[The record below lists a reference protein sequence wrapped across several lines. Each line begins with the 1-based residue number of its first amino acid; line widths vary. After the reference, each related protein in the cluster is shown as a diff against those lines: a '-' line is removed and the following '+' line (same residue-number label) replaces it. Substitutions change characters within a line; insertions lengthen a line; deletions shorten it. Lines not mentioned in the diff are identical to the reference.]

1 MATAQSFS
9 GLDSYFMRQLIN
21 KNYIDLEKTNSNI
34 IQIIMGMAA
43 VETSGFTR
51 LDENLY
57 YTTVA
62 NAKAAGID
70 QINKLSNA
78 EIKKLLKNPEAF
90 ANVAYG
96 NRVDLGNTEEG
107 DGYKYRGRGFFQI
120 TGKNNYIEI
129 AKRLNMPEIIDNPDL
144 LLNPTIAVDATI
156 AFIEMN
162 GGKNKFKTFNSA
174 LSVINPNESS
184 KKRTERKKKFTQYAL
199 APESGSKS
207 FVNDKKR
214 LINDPV
220 LLKLERQKMK
230 KFTKDEPPSKLD
242 KQMKELD
249 QPSKIDSFVD
259 SLRQKQE
266 DAKKS
271 ESVYGGAFSINE
283 DGTITDNDAIDEQE
297 ADDVF
302 ILKNPKGRRTQEDT
316 SDSGRG
322 ISLIGTAEASDKGI
336 EGQMEDMMA
345 GTKRVYDPGEDMV
358 NTEDSQVAKMM
369 RATDE
374 LNRSASKE
382 DKLEGFRNR
391 GDDVYIPGIE
401 MEAFDDTKTIDEEDA
416 KRGVGEPV
424 DSTMDAKPSDSMDM
438 FGSSEEDMRD
448 DLSFFET
455 LLSGL
460 DIQDTASDFTESEE
474 DREFRDEQMEPQVEP
489 DAPEDEFQ
497 TEVPESE
504 FPGDKLREG
513 GEVKADFDGKEEE
526 NEDEGDPPP
535 LAKPEEVADDIPA
548 LLSEGEYVLPA
559 NVVRYLGL
567 ERIMDMHRQVLSE
580 IQQME
585 DLGMIQNVDKNGQ
598 PEDDDDEMKFAEGEE
613 PEEGMTKGTIII
625 ASSKPK
631 GMMCPDPLML
641 SNGAS
646 IEVENTEEYGDQ
658 FYDSDREPEPT
669 QEFDIP
675 SEGRDDSMM
684 SAGMDMFG
692 STQAEA
698 SGERRDPF
706 TEKVY
711 DAFGDVTFEK
721 AASDTAQK
729 IKESSDPF
737 EGVNPK
743 QQPEVKDLLEKFG
756 NTFLNVGMQATGLT
770 RAVKMAEAA
779 HNAGM
784 KLRENAHA
792 EAIAEAEKARDKP
805 FDRNDPKDVLEME
818 NIKYQAWAIPGQSP
832 LEDMYFYGGTAPRE
846 EGNIPGF
853 TDEDYAKASTAYERA
868 GGTSTNIG
876 DTLKDFFGFTSKV
889 DSIIKKSPNYYT
901 LGSKTRPTVGI
912 EGIMDAKDMR
922 DIPDMKK
929 NVSKFPEADKG
940 LFDPRS
946 SKVPGDDALGFPR
959 PTPTDDGMEIKRALD
974 EIYMKRFGMAE
985 GGGIMVKKKF
995 NVGGTY
1001 VPGVGYRETVNPS
1014 VKEGD
1019 LDSGLRSYD
1028 DIISGIYG
1036 VAGMTPDFELDKNP
1050 DKKRRSIL
1058 GRQLPI
1064 GKTQRVPFKD
1074 RSIRG
1079 SPQDP
1084 YLKLDLINLGITTP
1098 EDQEEVLRDF
1108 AKGRS
1113 QLGNLSE
1120 NQSARLSKEL
1130 TNYSIAKRQQYEGF
1144 LEGDMAKL
1152 PEGATNRDAL
1162 KTIFWKELSFDDT
1175 NRTDDVMEDPQRYGQ
1190 YTAGGIGPIGI
1201 YGKPRRPMEAKD
1213 FKKQWLTP
1221 FSEEQ
1226 RQSLDNSELGQ
1237 LLDLDGPAD
1246 LEKINRAQSYLT
1258 SEGNDRFINP
1268 NTSVPA
1274 GYIDNIFNEYR
1285 GFKGSPLRSD
1295 TESGSM
1301 SSTLMGKKYV
1311 SGVGYR

>member
-1 MATAQSFS
+1 MATAPRPKLNPARLNITFGPKVKSVYQRLIDEKIIDPKVQQNILGNIFVESGFNLVPENLNYTTTSALRNKFS
-9 GLDSYFMRQLIN
+9 SALRKAGYN
-21 KNYIDLEKTNSNI
+21 TNS
-34 IQIIMGMAA
+34 
-43 VETSGFTR
+43 
-51 LDENLY
+51 
-57 YTTVA
+57 
-62 NAKAAGID
+62 
-70 QINKLSNA
+70 KL
-78 EIKKLLKNPEAF
+78 KTLLNNPKEL
-90 ANVAYG
+90 ANVVYDDK
-96 NRVDLGNTEEG
+96 NRTKSLKLGNTEIG
-107 DGYKYRGRGFFQI
+107 DGFKFRGRGYLQI
-120 TGKNNYIEI
+120 TGRYNYQKI
-129 AKRLNMPEIIDNPDL
+129 ADNLNMPEIMENPDL
-144 LLNPTIAVDATI
+144 LLKPKIALDALI
-156 AFIEMN
+156 SFVKDKKLDKKM
-162 GGKNKFKTFNSA
+162 
-174 LSVINPNESS
+174 SVEQAVKKINPGEGINKRVAIISRNFNPNKIKEKLSS
-184 KKRTERKKKFTQYAL
+184 DTT
-199 APESGSKS
+199 KS
-207 FVNDKKR
+207 
-214 LINDPV
+214 
-220 LLKLERQKMK
+220 
-230 KFTKDEPPSKLD
+230 TD

-658 FYDSDREPEPT
+658 FYDSDPEPEPT

-756 NTFLNVGMQATGLT
+756 NTFLNVGMQATGLA
-770 RAVKMAEAA
+770 RNVKMAEAA

-784 KLRENAHA
+784 KLREEAHT
-792 EAIAEAEKARDKP
+792 EAVAEAEKARGKA
-805 FDRNDPKDVLEME
+805 FDPNDPKDVLEME
-818 NIKYQAWAIPGQSP
+818 NVKYQAWAIPGQSP

-876 DTLKDFFGFTSKV
+876 DTLKDLFGFTSKV
-889 DSIIKKSPNYYT
+889 DSIIKKSPM
-901 LGSKTRPTVGI
+901 KTNIPASA
-912 EGIMDAKDMR
+912 IMDQKDMR
-922 DIPDMKK
+922 DMSTLDGPVSPAGQRAFEKNFMDEYYKDRLGGSGAFIP
-929 NVSKFPEADKG
+929 P
-940 LFDPRS
+940 
-946 SKVPGDDALGFPR
+946 
-959 PTPTDDGMEIKRALD
+959 
-974 EIYMKRFGMAE
+974 MAE

>member
-1 MATAQSFS
+1 MK
-9 GLDSYFMRQLIN
+9 MR
-21 KNYIDLEKTNSNI
+21 
-34 IQIIMGMAA
+34 
-43 VETSGFTR
+43 
-51 LDENLY
+51 
-57 YTTVA
+57 
-62 NAKAAGID
+62 
-70 QINKLSNA
+70 
-78 EIKKLLKNPEAF
+78 EI
-90 ANVAYG
+90 
-96 NRVDLGNTEEG
+96 
-107 DGYKYRGRGFFQI
+107 
-120 TGKNNYIEI
+120 
-129 AKRLNMPEIIDNPDL
+129 
-144 LLNPTIAVDATI
+144 
-156 AFIEMN
+156 
-162 GGKNKFKTFNSA
+162 
-174 LSVINPNESS
+174 
-184 KKRTERKKKFTQYAL
+184 
-199 APESGSKS
+199 
-207 FVNDKKR
+207 
-214 LINDPV
+214 
-220 LLKLERQKMK
+220 
-230 KFTKDEPPSKLD
+230 
-242 KQMKELD
+242 
-249 QPSKIDSFVD
+249 
-259 SLRQKQE
+259 
-266 DAKKS
+266 
-271 ESVYGGAFSINE
+271 
-283 DGTITDNDAIDEQE
+283 
-297 ADDVF
+297 
-302 ILKNPKGRRTQEDT
+302 
-316 SDSGRG
+316 
-322 ISLIGTAEASDKGI
+322 
-336 EGQMEDMMA
+336 
-345 GTKRVYDPGEDMV
+345 
-358 NTEDSQVAKMM
+358 
-369 RATDE
+369 
-374 LNRSASKE
+374 
-382 DKLEGFRNR
+382 
-391 GDDVYIPGIE
+391 
-401 MEAFDDTKTIDEEDA
+401 
-416 KRGVGEPV
+416 
-424 DSTMDAKPSDSMDM
+424 
-438 FGSSEEDMRD
+438 
-448 DLSFFET
+448 
-455 LLSGL
+455 
-460 DIQDTASDFTESEE
+460 
-474 DREFRDEQMEPQVEP
+474 
-489 DAPEDEFQ
+489 
-497 TEVPESE
+497 
-504 FPGDKLREG
+504 
-513 GEVKADFDGKEEE
+513 
-526 NEDEGDPPP
+526 
-535 LAKPEEVADDIPA
+535 
-548 LLSEGEYVLPA
+548 
-559 NVVRYLGL
+559 
-567 ERIMDMHRQVLSE
+567 
-580 IQQME
+580 
-585 DLGMIQNVDKNGQ
+585 Q

-658 FYDSDREPEPT
+658 FYDSDPEPEPT

-711 DAFGDVTFEK
+711 DAFGDVTFER

-729 IKESSDPF
+729 IKESSNPF
-737 EGVNPK
+737 EGVNPE
-743 QQPEVKDLLEKFG
+743 QQPEVKNLLEKFG
-756 NTFLNVGMQATGLT
+756 NAFLNVGMQATGLT

-784 KLRENAHA
+784 KLREEAHT
-792 EAIAEAEKARDKP
+792 EAVAEAEKARGKA
-805 FDRNDPKDVLEME
+805 FDPNDPKDVLEME
-818 NIKYQAWAIPGQSP
+818 NVKYQAWAIPGQSP

-876 DTLKDFFGFTSKV
+876 DALKDLFGFTSKV
-889 DSIIKKSPNYYT
+889 DSVIKKSPNYYT

-929 NVSKFPEADKG
+929 NVSMFPKADPE
-940 LFDPRS
+940 L
-946 SKVPGDDALGFPR
+946 GDDALGFPR

-974 EIYMKRFGMAE
+974 EINMKRFGLAE

-1019 LDSGLRSYD
+1019 LDSSLRSYE

-1036 VAGMTPDFELDKNP
+1036 VAGITPEFELDKNP

-1064 GKTQRVPFKD
+1064 SKTQRVAFKD

>member
-1 MATAQSFS
+1 MARKRIESKIKQDLNTRFSRRNFVLDRLLEMIIEQEETNFDRKSKKFLNPYDTVVGYGRLLKPGDKDPVRGTPTANKPISKMTFAEVKEFGRALVNASKGKVGQGATKGSSAVGAF
-9 GLDSYFMRQLIN
+9 QLLAN
-21 KNYIDLEKTNSNI
+21 NYNTDNPI
-34 IQIIMGMAA
+34 
-43 VETSGFTR
+43 V
-51 LDENLY
+51 ENLQKRLGY
-57 YTTVA
+57 KDSDIFNEEAQKTL
-62 NAKAAGID
+62 AKALIVDIARD
-70 QINKLSNA
+70 ELSTYLEEPSKRNA
-78 EIKKLLKNPEAF
+78 TILITRIGKNGNPNTGETDGWDGVSRVNSIGESTKNRKKLPF
-90 ANVAYG
+90 
-96 NRVDLGNTEEG
+96 
-107 DGYKYRGRGFFQI
+107 
-120 TGKNNYIEI
+120 GKN
-129 AKRLNMPEIIDNPDL
+129 
-144 LLNPTIAVDATI
+144 
-156 AFIEMN
+156 AFEN
-162 GGKNKFKTFNSA
+162 VT
-174 LSVINPNESS
+174 P
-184 KKRTERKKKFTQYAL
+184 Q
-199 APESGSKS
+199 KS
-207 FVNDKKR
+207 
-214 LINDPV
+214 
-220 LLKLERQKMK
+220 
-230 KFTKDEPPSKLD
+230 TD

-249 QPSKIDSFVD
+249 QPSKIDSFID

-271 ESVYGGAFSINE
+271 ESVYGGAFSINK

-302 ILKNPKGRRTQEDT
+302 MLKNPKGRRTQEDT

-336 EGQMEDMMA
+336 EGQMENMMA

-424 DSTMDAKPSDSMDM
+424 DSTMDTKPSDSMDM
-438 FGSSEEDMRD
+438 FGSSKEDMRD

-559 NVVRYLGL
+559 NVVRYIGL

-658 FYDSDREPEPT
+658 FYDPDPEPEPT
-669 QEFDIP
+669 DSFD
-675 SEGRDDSMM
+675 
-684 SAGMDMFG
+684 
-692 STQAEA
+692 
-698 SGERRDPF
+698 
-706 TEKVY
+706 
-711 DAFGDVTFEK
+711 FGDDFAGDDLGTRVYPDSTIRDYITDPNFME
-721 AASDTAQK
+721 AAGITSSEEFGDDEPGRELFKKEISDTAQK
-729 IKESSDPF
+729 IKESSNPF

-756 NTFLNVGMQATGLT
+756 NTFINIAGQATGLT

-784 KLRENAHA
+784 KLREEAHT
-792 EAIAEAEKARDKP
+792 EAVAEAEKARGKA
-805 FDRNDPKDVLEME
+805 FDPNDPKDVLEME
-818 NIKYQAWAIPGQSP
+818 NVKYQAWAIPGQSP

-876 DTLKDFFGFTSKV
+876 DTLKDLFGFTSKV

-959 PTPTDDGMEIKRALD
+959 PTPTDDGMEIKRASD

-1108 AKGRS
+1108 AKGKS

>member
-1 MATAQSFS
+1 MARKRIESKIKQDLNTRFSRRNFVLDRLLEMIIEQEETNFDRKSKKFLNPYDTVVGYGRLLKPGDKDPVRGTPTANKPISKMTFAEVKEFGRALVNASKGKVGQGATKGSSAVGAF
-9 GLDSYFMRQLIN
+9 QLLAN
-21 KNYIDLEKTNSNI
+21 NYNTDNPI
-34 IQIIMGMAA
+34 
-43 VETSGFTR
+43 V
-51 LDENLY
+51 ENLQKRLGY
-57 YTTVA
+57 KDSDIFNEEAQKTL
-62 NAKAAGID
+62 AKALIVDIARD
-70 QINKLSNA
+70 ELSTYLEEPSKRNA
-78 EIKKLLKNPEAF
+78 TILITRIGKNGNPNTGETDGWDGVSRVNSIGESTKNRKKLPF
-90 ANVAYG
+90 
-96 NRVDLGNTEEG
+96 
-107 DGYKYRGRGFFQI
+107 
-120 TGKNNYIEI
+120 GKN
-129 AKRLNMPEIIDNPDL
+129 
-144 LLNPTIAVDATI
+144 
-156 AFIEMN
+156 AFEN
-162 GGKNKFKTFNSA
+162 VT
-174 LSVINPNESS
+174 P
-184 KKRTERKKKFTQYAL
+184 Q
-199 APESGSKS
+199 KS
-207 FVNDKKR
+207 
-214 LINDPV
+214 
-220 LLKLERQKMK
+220 
-230 KFTKDEPPSKLD
+230 TD

-249 QPSKIDSFVD
+249 QPSKIDSFID

-283 DGTITDNDAIDEQE
+283 DGTITNNDAIDEQE

-302 ILKNPKGRRTQEDT
+302 MLKNPKDKRTQEDT

-401 MEAFDDTKTIDEEDA
+401 MEAFDDTKTIDKEDA

-559 NVVRYLGL
+559 NVVRYIGL

-658 FYDSDREPEPT
+658 FYDSDPEPEPT

-711 DAFGDVTFEK
+711 DAFGDVTFER

-729 IKESSDPF
+729 IKESSNPL
-737 EGVNPK
+737 EGVNPE
-743 QQPEVKDLLEKFG
+743 QQPEVKNLLEKFG
-756 NTFLNVGMQATGLT
+756 NTFINIAGQATGLT

-784 KLRENAHA
+784 KLREEAHT
-792 EAIAEAEKARDKP
+792 EAVAEAEKARGKA
-805 FDRNDPKDVLEME
+805 FDPNDPKDVLEME
-818 NIKYQAWAIPGQSP
+818 NVKYQAWAIPGQSP

-876 DTLKDFFGFTSKV
+876 DTLKDLFGFTSKV
-889 DSIIKKSPNYYT
+889 DSVIKKSPMVD
-901 LGSKTRPTVGI
+901 SSIKKSPMKTDIPASA
-912 EGIMDAKDMR
+912 IMDQKDMR
-922 DIPDMKK
+922 DMSTLDGPVSPAGQRAFEKNFMEEYYKDRLGGSGAFIP
-929 NVSKFPEADKG
+929 P
-940 LFDPRS
+940 
-946 SKVPGDDALGFPR
+946 
-959 PTPTDDGMEIKRALD
+959 
-974 EIYMKRFGMAE
+974 MAE

-1036 VAGMTPDFELDKNP
+1036 VAGITPEFELDKNP

-1064 GKTQRVPFKD
+1064 SKTQRVAFKD

-1190 YTAGGIGPIGI
+1190 YTAGGIGPMGI

>member
-1 MATAQSFS
+1 
-9 GLDSYFMRQLIN
+9 
-21 KNYIDLEKTNSNI
+21 
-34 IQIIMGMAA
+34 
-43 VETSGFTR
+43 
-51 LDENLY
+51 
-57 YTTVA
+57 
-62 NAKAAGID
+62 
-70 QINKLSNA
+70 
-78 EIKKLLKNPEAF
+78 
-90 ANVAYG
+90 
-96 NRVDLGNTEEG
+96 
-107 DGYKYRGRGFFQI
+107 
-120 TGKNNYIEI
+120 
-129 AKRLNMPEIIDNPDL
+129 MPEIVDNPDL

-184 KKRTERKKKFTQYAL
+184 KKRIERKKKFTQYAL

-230 KFTKDEPPSKLD
+230 KFTKDELPSKLD

-302 ILKNPKGRRTQEDT
+302 ILKNPKGKRTQEDT

-474 DREFRDEQMEPQVEP
+474 DREFRDEQMEPQVES

-504 FPGDKLREG
+504 FPGDKFREG

-559 NVVRYLGL
+559 NVVRYIGL

-631 GMMCPDPLML
+631 GMMCPDIPMM
-641 SNGAS
+641 SFGGFFEG
-646 IEVENTEEYGDQ
+646 EVGNTEEYGDD
-658 FYDSDREPEPT
+658 FYDDPDPEPEPT
-669 QEFDIP
+669 DSFD
-675 SEGRDDSMM
+675 
-684 SAGMDMFG
+684 
-692 STQAEA
+692 
-698 SGERRDPF
+698 
-706 TEKVY
+706 
-711 DAFGDVTFEK
+711 FGDDFAGDDLGTRVYPDSTIRDYITDPDFMK
-721 AASDTAQK
+721 AANIPTPSSEEFGDDDPGTELFKKEISDMGQK
-729 IKESSDPF
+729 IKESSNPL
-737 EGVNPK
+737 EGVNPQ

-756 NTFLNVGMQATGLT
+756 NTFLNVVDKATGLT
-770 RAVKMAEAA
+770 RMVKMAEAA

-792 EAIAEAEKARDKP
+792 EAVAEAEKARGKA
-805 FDRNDPKDVLEME
+805 FDLNDPKDVLEME
-818 NIKYQAWAIPGQSP
+818 NVKYQAWAIPGQSP

-846 EGNIPGF
+846 EGNIPGY
-853 TDEDYAKASTAYERA
+853 TDTDYAKASAAYERA

-876 DTLKDFFGFTSKV
+876 DTLKDLFGFTSKV
-889 DSIIKKSPNYYT
+889 DSIIKKSP
-901 LGSKTRPTVGI
+901 TRPTFGADPKLGAANLEPAEAYRASSKSLTVPF
-912 EGIMDAKDMR
+912 ENLR
-922 DIPDMKK
+922 P
-929 NVSKFPEADKG
+929 KFPKADPE
-940 LFDPRS
+940 L
-946 SKVPGDDALGFPR
+946 GDDALGFPR
-959 PTPTDDGMEIKRALD
+959 PEATPAGLGFTKEDLD
-974 EIYMKRFGMAE
+974 EYYRKRFRMAE

-1019 LDSGLRSYD
+1019 LDSNLRSYD

-1036 VAGMTPDFELDKNP
+1036 VGGITPDIPFEEKPN
-1050 DKKRRSIL
+1050 KKRRRIL
-1058 GRQLPI
+1058 GRSLPI
-1064 GKTQRVPFKD
+1064 RGFRD
-1074 RSIRG
+1074 RNIKGMPR
-1079 SPQDP
+1079 DP
-1084 YLKLDLINLGITTP
+1084 YIKLDIQNMVGIDDP
-1098 EDQEEVLRDF
+1098 EEQENILRDF

-1113 QLGNLSE
+1113 QLGMLSPS
-1120 NQSARLSKEL
+1120 QSARMSKEL
-1130 TNYSIAKRQQYEGF
+1130 TNYAIAKRQQYDGF
-1144 LEGDMAKL
+1144 LEGDMANL

-1162 KTIFWKELSFDDT
+1162 KTIFWKELSFDET
-1175 NRTDDVMEDPQRYGQ
+1175 NRTDDVMEDSTPYGA
-1190 YTAGGIGPIGI
+1190 YTANVMGVGML
-1201 YGKPRRPMEAKD
+1201 YGSPRRPMEAKD
-1213 FKKQWLTP
+1213 FKKMWLTP

-1226 RQSLDNSELGQ
+1226 KQSLDNSKLGK

-1246 LEKINRAQSYLT
+1246 IEKINRAQSYLT
-1258 SEGNDRFINP
+1258 SQGNDRWINP
-1268 NTSVPA
+1268 DTNVPA
-1274 GYIDNIFNEYR
+1274 GYIKNVFNEYR
-1285 GFKGSPLRSD
+1285 GFNGTPFQSGEKSD
-1295 TESGSM
+1295 SM
-1301 SSTLMGKKYV
+1301 SNTLMGKKYV

>member
-1 MATAQSFS
+1 MARKRIESKIKQDLNTRFSRRNFVLDRLLEMIIEQEETNFDRKSKKFLNPYDTVVGYGRLLKPGDKDPVRGTPTANKPISKMTFAEVKEFGRALVNATKGKVGQGATKGSSAVGAF
-9 GLDSYFMRQLIN
+9 QLLAN
-21 KNYIDLEKTNSNI
+21 NYNTNNPI
-34 IQIIMGMAA
+34 
-43 VETSGFTR
+43 V
-51 LDENLY
+51 ENLQKRLGY
-57 YTTVA
+57 KDSDIFNEEAQKTL
-62 NAKAAGID
+62 AKALIVDIARD
-70 QINKLSNA
+70 ELSTYLEEPSKRNA
-78 EIKKLLKNPEAF
+78 TILITRIGKNGNPNTGETDGWDGVSRVNSIGESTKNRKKLPF
-90 ANVAYG
+90 
-96 NRVDLGNTEEG
+96 
-107 DGYKYRGRGFFQI
+107 
-120 TGKNNYIEI
+120 GKN
-129 AKRLNMPEIIDNPDL
+129 
-144 LLNPTIAVDATI
+144 
-156 AFIEMN
+156 AFEN
-162 GGKNKFKTFNSA
+162 VT
-174 LSVINPNESS
+174 P
-184 KKRTERKKKFTQYAL
+184 Q
-199 APESGSKS
+199 KS
-207 FVNDKKR
+207 
-214 LINDPV
+214 
-220 LLKLERQKMK
+220 
-230 KFTKDEPPSKLD
+230 TD

-249 QPSKIDSFVD
+249 QPSKIDSFID

-302 ILKNPKGRRTQEDT
+302 ILKNPKGKRTQEDT

-504 FPGDKLREG
+504 FPGDKFREG

-559 NVVRYLGL
+559 NVVRYIGL

-613 PEEGMTKGTIII
+613 GVTKGTIII
-625 ASSKPK
+625 ASAKPK
-631 GMMCPDPLML
+631 GMMCPEPFMM
-641 SNGAS
+641 SNGGFFEG
-646 IEVENTEEYGDQ
+646 EVGNTEEYGDQ
-658 FYDSDREPEPT
+658 FYDPDPEPEPT
-669 QEFDIP
+669 DSFD
-675 SEGRDDSMM
+675 
-684 SAGMDMFG
+684 
-692 STQAEA
+692 
-698 SGERRDPF
+698 
-706 TEKVY
+706 
-711 DAFGDVTFEK
+711 FGDDFAGDDLGTRVYPDSTIRDYITDPNFME
-721 AASDTAQK
+721 AAGITSSEEFGDDEPGRELFKKEISDIGQK
-729 IKESSDPF
+729 IKESSNPL
-737 EGVNPK
+737 EGVNPQ

-756 NTFLNVGMQATGLT
+756 NTFLNVVDQATGLT
-770 RAVKMAEAA
+770 RMVKMAEAA

-784 KLRENAHA
+784 RLRENAHA

-846 EGNIPGF
+846 EGNIPGY
-853 TDEDYAKASTAYERA
+853 TDEDYAKASAAYERA
-868 GGTSTNIG
+868 GGTSTIIG
-876 DTLKDFFGFTSKV
+876 DTLKDLFGLTSKV
-889 DSIIKKSPNYYT
+889 DSIIKKSPM
-901 LGSKTRPTVGI
+901 KTNIPASA
-912 EGIMDAKDMR
+912 IMDQKDMR
-922 DIPDMKK
+922 DMSTLDGPVSPAGQRAFEKNFMEEYYKSRLGGSGAFIP
-929 NVSKFPEADKG
+929 P
-940 LFDPRS
+940 
-946 SKVPGDDALGFPR
+946 
-959 PTPTDDGMEIKRALD
+959 
-974 EIYMKRFGMAE
+974 MAE

-1019 LDSGLRSYD
+1019 LDSDLRSYD

-1036 VAGMTPDFELDKNP
+1036 VGGITPDIPFEEKPN
-1050 DKKRRSIL
+1050 KKRRRIL
-1058 GRQLPI
+1058 GRSLPI
-1064 GKTQRVPFKD
+1064 RGFRD
-1074 RSIRG
+1074 RNIRG
-1079 SPQDP
+1079 MPRDP
-1084 YLKLDLINLGITTP
+1084 YIKLDIQNMVGIDDP
-1098 EDQEEVLRDF
+1098 EEQENILRDF

-1113 QLGNLSE
+1113 QLGMLSPS
-1120 NQSARLSKEL
+1120 QSARMSKEL
-1130 TNYSIAKRQQYEGF
+1130 TNYAIAKRQQYDGF
-1144 LEGDMAKL
+1144 LEGDMANL

-1175 NRTDDVMEDPQRYGQ
+1175 NRTDDVMEDSTPYGA
-1190 YTAGGIGPIGI
+1190 YTANVMGVGML
-1201 YGKPRRPMEAKD
+1201 YGSPRRPMEAKD
-1213 FKKQWLTP
+1213 FKKMWLTP

-1226 RQSLDNSELGQ
+1226 KQSLDNSKLGK

-1258 SEGNDRFINP
+1258 SQGNDRWINP
-1268 NTSVPA
+1268 DTNVPA
-1274 GYIDNIFNEYR
+1274 GYIKNVFNEYR
-1285 GFKGSPLRSD
+1285 GFNGTPFQSGEKSD
-1295 TESGSM
+1295 SM
-1301 SSTLMGKKYV
+1301 SNTLMGKKYV

>member
-62 NAKAAGID
+62 KAKAAGID

-129 AKRLNMPEIIDNPDL
+129 AKRLNMPEIVDNPDL

-184 KKRTERKKKFTQYAL
+184 KKRIERKKKFTQYAL

-302 ILKNPKGRRTQEDT
+302 ILKNPKGKRTQEDT

-460 DIQDTASDFTESEE
+460 DIQDTASNFTESEE
-474 DREFRDEQMEPQVEP
+474 DREFRDEQMEPQVES

-504 FPGDKLREG
+504 FPGDKFREG

-631 GMMCPDPLML
+631 GMMCPDIPMM
-641 SNGAS
+641 SFGGFFEG
-646 IEVENTEEYGDQ
+646 EVGNTEEYGDD
-658 FYDSDREPEPT
+658 FYDDPDPEPEPT
-669 QEFDIP
+669 DSFD
-675 SEGRDDSMM
+675 
-684 SAGMDMFG
+684 
-692 STQAEA
+692 
-698 SGERRDPF
+698 
-706 TEKVY
+706 
-711 DAFGDVTFEK
+711 FGDDFAGDDLGLRPDDDPTVGDYITDPNFMEAAGITSSEEFGR
-721 AASDTAQK
+721 AASNTAQK
-729 IKESSDPF
+729 IKESSNPL

-743 QQPEVKDLLEKFG
+743 QQPEVKNLLEKFG
-756 NTFLNVGMQATGLT
+756 NTFLNVVDKATGLT
-770 RAVKMAEAA
+770 RMVKMAEAA

-792 EAIAEAEKARDKP
+792 EAVAEAEKARGKA
-805 FDRNDPKDVLEME
+805 FDLNDPKDVLEME
-818 NIKYQAWAIPGQSP
+818 NVKYQAWAIPGQSP

-846 EGNIPGF
+846 EGNIPGY
-853 TDEDYAKASTAYERA
+853 TDTDYAKASAAYERA

-876 DTLKDFFGFTSKV
+876 DTLKDLFGFTSKV
-889 DSIIKKSPNYYT
+889 DSIIKKSP
-901 LGSKTRPTVGI
+901 TRPTFGADPKLGAANLEPAEAYRASSKSLTVPF
-912 EGIMDAKDMR
+912 ENLR
-922 DIPDMKK
+922 P
-929 NVSKFPEADKG
+929 KFPKADPE
-940 LFDPRS
+940 L
-946 SKVPGDDALGFPR
+946 GDDALGFPR
-959 PTPTDDGMEIKRALD
+959 PEATPAGLGFTKEDLD
-974 EIYMKRFGMAE
+974 EYYRKRFRMAE

-1019 LDSGLRSYD
+1019 LDSNLRSYD

-1036 VAGMTPDFELDKNP
+1036 VAGITPEFELDKNP

-1108 AKGRS
+1108 AKGKS

>member
-1 MATAQSFS
+1 
-9 GLDSYFMRQLIN
+9 
-21 KNYIDLEKTNSNI
+21 
-34 IQIIMGMAA
+34 
-43 VETSGFTR
+43 
-51 LDENLY
+51 
-57 YTTVA
+57 
-62 NAKAAGID
+62 
-70 QINKLSNA
+70 
-78 EIKKLLKNPEAF
+78 
-90 ANVAYG
+90 
-96 NRVDLGNTEEG
+96 
-107 DGYKYRGRGFFQI
+107 
-120 TGKNNYIEI
+120 
-129 AKRLNMPEIIDNPDL
+129 
-144 LLNPTIAVDATI
+144 
-156 AFIEMN
+156 
-162 GGKNKFKTFNSA
+162 
-174 LSVINPNESS
+174 
-184 KKRTERKKKFTQYAL
+184 
-199 APESGSKS
+199 
-207 FVNDKKR
+207 
-214 LINDPV
+214 
-220 LLKLERQKMK
+220 
-230 KFTKDEPPSKLD
+230 
-242 KQMKELD
+242 
-249 QPSKIDSFVD
+249 
-259 SLRQKQE
+259 
-266 DAKKS
+266 
-271 ESVYGGAFSINE
+271 
-283 DGTITDNDAIDEQE
+283 
-297 ADDVF
+297 
-302 ILKNPKGRRTQEDT
+302 
-316 SDSGRG
+316 
-322 ISLIGTAEASDKGI
+322 
-336 EGQMEDMMA
+336 
-345 GTKRVYDPGEDMV
+345 
-358 NTEDSQVAKMM
+358 
-369 RATDE
+369 
-374 LNRSASKE
+374 
-382 DKLEGFRNR
+382 
-391 GDDVYIPGIE
+391 
-401 MEAFDDTKTIDEEDA
+401 
-416 KRGVGEPV
+416 
-424 DSTMDAKPSDSMDM
+424 
-438 FGSSEEDMRD
+438 
-448 DLSFFET
+448 
-455 LLSGL
+455 
-460 DIQDTASDFTESEE
+460 
-474 DREFRDEQMEPQVEP
+474 
-489 DAPEDEFQ
+489 
-497 TEVPESE
+497 
-504 FPGDKLREG
+504 
-513 GEVKADFDGKEEE
+513 
-526 NEDEGDPPP
+526 
-535 LAKPEEVADDIPA
+535 
-548 LLSEGEYVLPA
+548 
-559 NVVRYLGL
+559 
-567 ERIMDMHRQVLSE
+567 
-580 IQQME
+580 
-585 DLGMIQNVDKNGQ
+585 
-598 PEDDDDEMKFAEGEE
+598 
-613 PEEGMTKGTIII
+613 
-625 ASSKPK
+625 
-631 GMMCPDPLML
+631 ML

-658 FYDSDREPEPT
+658 FYDPDPEPEPT
-669 QEFDIP
+669 DSFD
-675 SEGRDDSMM
+675 
-684 SAGMDMFG
+684 
-692 STQAEA
+692 
-698 SGERRDPF
+698 
-706 TEKVY
+706 
-711 DAFGDVTFEK
+711 FGDDFAGDDLGTRVYPDSTIRDYITDPNFME
-721 AASDTAQK
+721 AAGITSSEEFGDDEPGRELFKKEISDIGQK
-729 IKESSDPF
+729 IKESSNPL

-756 NTFLNVGMQATGLT
+756 NTFLNVGMQATGLA
-770 RAVKMAEAA
+770 RNVKMAEAA

-784 KLRENAHA
+784 KLREEAHT
-792 EAIAEAEKARDKP
+792 EAVAEAEKARGKA
-805 FDRNDPKDVLEME
+805 FDPNDPKDVLEME
-818 NIKYQAWAIPGQSP
+818 NVKYQAWAIPGQSP

-868 GGTSTNIG
+868 GGTTTNIG
-876 DTLKDFFGFTSKV
+876 DTLKDLFGFTSKV
-889 DSIIKKSPNYYT
+889 DSIIKKSPM
-901 LGSKTRPTVGI
+901 KTNIPASA
-912 EGIMDAKDMR
+912 IMDQKDMR
-922 DIPDMKK
+922 DMSTLDGPVSPAGQRAFEKNFMDEYYKDRLGGSGAFIP
-929 NVSKFPEADKG
+929 P
-940 LFDPRS
+940 
-946 SKVPGDDALGFPR
+946 
-959 PTPTDDGMEIKRALD
+959 
-974 EIYMKRFGMAE
+974 MAE

>member
-1 MATAQSFS
+1 MARKPKIPTPKINPRTAIN
-9 GLDSYFMRQLIN
+9 LIN
-21 KNYIDLEKTNSNI
+21 NLPEKELLYRTIWNEAGGEGLL
-34 IQIIMGMAA
+34 GMALVVNSIFNRKA
-43 VETSGFTR
+43 ILDQGAR
-51 LDENLY
+51 LSLY
-57 YTTVA
+57 QA
-62 NAKAAGID
+62 NDKTIKGI
-70 QINKLSNA
+70 L
-78 EIKKLLKNPEAF
+78 
-90 ANVAYG
+90 
-96 NRVDLGNTEEG
+96 
-107 DGYKYRGRGFFQI
+107 
-120 TGKNNYIEI
+120 TGKNQFEPVTGNRKVLNPISEDEKQKVIEAI
-129 AKRLNMPEIIDNPDL
+129 ELAGNKRLLENKIKEEINNISNNDTL
-144 LLNPTIAVDATI
+144 SLLNSTG
-156 AFIEMN
+156 FR
-162 GGKNKFKTFNSA
+162 GKNA
-174 LSVINPNESS
+174 
-184 KKRTERKKKFTQYAL
+184 
-199 APESGSKS
+199 
-207 FVNDKKR
+207 
-214 LINDPV
+214 
-220 LLKLERQKMK
+220 
-230 KFTKDEPPSKLD
+230 KLD
-242 KQMKELD
+242 KSQNVNVVTYKGHKFNTAGNKDRKLVELEIDRNTPIPKEK
-249 QPSKIDSFVD
+249 P
-259 SLRQKQE
+259 
-266 DAKKS
+266 
-271 ESVYGGAFSINE
+271 
-283 DGTITDNDAIDEQE
+283 
-297 ADDVF
+297 
-302 ILKNPKGRRTQEDT
+302 TQEK
-316 SDSGRG
+316 SKS
-322 ISLIGTAEASDKGI
+322 IAEASDKGI
-336 EGQMEDMMA
+336 EGQMENIMA

-358 NTEDSQVAKMM
+358 NTEDLQVAKMM

-374 LNRSASKE
+374 LSRSASKE

-424 DSTMDAKPSDSMDM
+424 DSTMDTKPSDSMDM

-497 TEVPESE
+497 ADQQEDMSESE

-526 NEDEGDPPP
+526 SEDEGDPPP

-559 NVVRYLGL
+559 NVVRYIGL

-658 FYDSDREPEPT
+658 FYDSDPEPEPT

-721 AASDTAQK
+721 AASHTAQK

-756 NTFLNVGMQATGLT
+756 NTFLNVGMQATGL
-770 RAVKMAEAA
+770 AKNVKMAEAA

-784 KLRENAHA
+784 KLREEAHT
-792 EAIAEAEKARDKP
+792 EAVAEAEKARGKA
-805 FDRNDPKDVLEME
+805 FDPNDPKDVLEME
-818 NIKYQAWAIPGQSP
+818 NVKYQAWAIPGQSP

-876 DTLKDFFGFTSKV
+876 DTLKDLFGFTSKV

-901 LGSKTRPTVGI
+901 LGSETRPTVGI
-912 EGIMDAKDMR
+912 EGIMGAKDMR
-922 DIPDMKK
+922 DMPDMKK
-929 NVSKFPEADKG
+929 NVSMFPKADDE
-940 LFDPRS
+940 L
-946 SKVPGDDALGFPR
+946 GDDALGFPR
-959 PTPTDDGMEIKRALD
+959 PEATPAGLGFTKEGLD
-974 EIYMKRFGMAE
+974 EYYNKRFGMAE

-1064 GKTQRVPFKD
+1064 SKTQRVAFKD

-1084 YLKLDLINLGITTP
+1084 YLKLDLLNLGITTP

-1175 NRTDDVMEDPQRYGQ
+1175 NRTEDVTEDPQRYGQ
-1190 YTAGGIGPIGI
+1190 YTAGGMGAVGI

-1246 LEKINRAQSYLT
+1246 IEKINRAQSFLT

-1268 NTSVPA
+1268 NTSLPA